1 MNRKDVTPTQR
12 YPKILWYQVKNT
24 IPSEEQQ
31 RIILLNHTIRI
42 DEFLKKRYPTASDE
56 DIKEATDAQAKE
68 DRKRVYF
75 LNNHSDGYRYLWY
88 YSTYRSALP
97 NKSLY
102 RFIPSRD
109 NKRNLC
115 KLIKD
120 PTFKGDYYE

>member
-68 DRKRVYF
+68 ATARECNQPTRLEKVVVNTHEECITMVKMIEKSENF
-75 LNNHSDGYRYLWY
+75 IQWY
-88 YSTYRSALP
+88 ER
-97 NKSLY
+97 
-102 RFIPSRD
+102 
-109 NKRNLC
+109 
-115 KLIKD
+115 
-120 PTFKGDYYE
+120 